1 MPPST
6 PQILVQQRVNT
17 YQISL
22 RGSEDDSFGAPKLD
36 DHYSNQEYNSNNI
49 VNSNGWQGSYKNKT
63 PSKDIS
69 PVYIYARNPS
79 TTIFFSWQLFKHV
92 HTLKQSRYC

>member
-6 PQILVQQRVNT
+6 PRILVQQRVNS

-36 DHYSNQEYNSNNI
+36 DHYSNEEHISNN
-49 VNSNGWQGSYKNKT
+49 VVSPNGWTGSYKSNT
-63 PSKDIS
+63 PSK
-69 PVYIYARNPS
+69 YI
-79 TTIFFSWQLFKHV
+79 
-92 HTLKQSRYC
+92 